1 MALPTFPSFDISAD
15 SGAPGPRW
23 KQYIARF
30 RNLVIALNITDKNRQ
45 KALLLHY
52 GGDEVNDVFDT
63 LTITEAGEDESPIDK
78 AIDALSAYFKPKQN
92 VAYEEYQFRDSET
105 IMAYYTRLKHLAQNA
120 NLQTSTEK

>member
-1 MALPTFPSFDISAD
+1 MALPTFPSFDISPD
-15 SGAPGPRW
+15 SGAPW
-23 KQYIARF
+23 KKYIARF
-30 RNLVIALNITDKNRQ
+30 LNLVIALNITDKNRQ

-52 GGDEVNDVFDT
+52 GGDEVNDIFDT

-78 AIDALSAYFKPKQN
+78 AIDALSAYFQPKQN

>member
-1 MALPTFPSFDISAD
+1 M
-15 SGAPGPRW
+15 
-23 KQYIARF
+23 
-30 RNLVIALNITDKNRQ
+30 
-45 KALLLHY
+45 HY

-78 AIDALSAYFKPKQN
+78 AIDALSAYFQPKQN